1 MLAVVKKPRTK
12 SPDLEIRGK
21 IPQWMIVR
29 LKKEY
34 GKSFKL
40 TNDISEKDDLVDIRD
55 TNWYKKMKK
64 KWKPGDSIKIYRTNF
79 GYSQEKLGKLL
90 EGIPR
95 QNISAM
101 ENGKLAINKHVALQ
115 LSKIFKV
122 PIDRFIFCA

>member
-29 LKKEY
+29 LQKEY

-40 TNDISEKDDLVDIRD
+40 TDDISEKDELIDIRD
-55 TNWYKKMKK
+55 TGWYKKMKK
-64 KWKPGDSIKIYRTNF
+64 NWKPGESIKIYRDNS
-79 GYSQEKLGKLL
+79 GYSQTKLGKLL
-90 EGIPR
+90 GGIPR
-95 QNISAM
+95 QTVSAM
-101 ENGKLAINKHVALQ
+101 ENGQQVINKKVASQ

-122 PIDRFIFCA
+122 PVDRFICT